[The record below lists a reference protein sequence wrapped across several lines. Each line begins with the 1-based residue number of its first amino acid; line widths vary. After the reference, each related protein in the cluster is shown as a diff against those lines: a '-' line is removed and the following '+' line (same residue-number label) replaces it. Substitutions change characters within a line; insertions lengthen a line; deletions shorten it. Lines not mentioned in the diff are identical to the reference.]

1 MIWLL
6 IHGNVSRFDA
16 PWLRCKQQSS
26 AVHVKRNLRETLHIG
41 VPGPTAWRNL
51 WREFLSPCFFLA
63 PQKLRTGVT
72 PQSSHDIVS
81 VSGSVEK
88 ETTCRLAGFPAHPST
103 PRQLRPGL
111 GLPGLSCHFGAQ
123 GSSFAAQK
131 SPAQSFST
139 IAERR
144 TGLRPPV
151 SRKSE
156 AVMGFGILTTHPAN
170 PA

>member
-1 MIWLL
+1 M
-6 IHGNVSRFDA
+6 H

-81 VSGSVEK
+81 VSGCVEK

-103 PRQLRPGL
+103 PP
-111 GLPGLSCHFGAQ
+111 PAETGAR
-123 GSSFAAQK
+123 GYRA
-131 SPAQSFST
+131 SPVILEHRVPVSPPKKARAQSFST

>member
-81 VSGSVEK
+81 VSGCVEK

-103 PRQLRPGL
+103 PPPAETGARVTGPLLSFWSTGFQFRRPKK
-111 GLPGLSCHFGAQ
+111 PGSVLLHHCG
-123 GSSFAAQK
+123 
-131 SPAQSFST
+131 
-139 IAERR
+139 
-144 TGLRPPV
+144 
-151 SRKSE
+151 
-156 AVMGFGILTTHPAN
+156 
-170 PA
+170 